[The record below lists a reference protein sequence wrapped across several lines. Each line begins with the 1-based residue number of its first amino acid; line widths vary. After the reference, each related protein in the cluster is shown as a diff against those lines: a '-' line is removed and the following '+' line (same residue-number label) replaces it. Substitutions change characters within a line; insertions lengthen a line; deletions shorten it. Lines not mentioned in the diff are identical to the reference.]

1 MTDMNPC
8 EFCEAVGEEECEADC
23 YCENCLDSHEQ
34 PCHCDGCVESRQDRA
49 EAMMDLD

>member
-1 MTDMNPC
+1 MNKC
-8 EFCEAVGEEECEADC
+8 ELCEAVGDEECKEDC
-23 YCENCLDSHEQ
+23 YCEDCLDSHDQ